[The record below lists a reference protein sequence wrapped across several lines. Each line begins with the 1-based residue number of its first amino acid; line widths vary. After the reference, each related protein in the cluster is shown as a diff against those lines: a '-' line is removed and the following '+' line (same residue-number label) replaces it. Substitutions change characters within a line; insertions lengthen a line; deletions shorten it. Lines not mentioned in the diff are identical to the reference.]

1 MAATPETGLTTP
13 VRIGL
18 LGAGAM
24 GAEHAYCY
32 GQMAE
37 VVVTKVFSRDRG
49 KAAAAADPLGAESTD
64 DALGLIGD
72 PAIDAIDVCLP
83 TPIHGE
89 FVIAS
94 LEAGKHVFCETPLS
108 LDPAEGERMRDA
120 ARRAGRLLQVG
131 LLMRSIAA
139 CRLVKQAADS
149 GEYGRMIHV
158 TAHRLGSYLRADAP
172 DHKDHYSDP
181 TTELMTFDLDFVG
194 WLLGRP
200 NAVAAVGGAWRGLDG
215 DVSAHLSFEG
225 GRAATVL
232 ASGIMPP
239 SFPFTTGFRAVFE
252 EAVIVSETV
261 IRDGDFSSATHLF
274 RNGAATQPD
283 LRLSNPYQVE
293 LEHFIGCVRGAA
305 DVELLDVDRALEALA
320 LSRAIQACLR
330 SRAPAP

>member
-1 MAATPETGLTTP
+1 
-13 VRIGL
+13 
-18 LGAGAM
+18 M

-32 GQMAE
+32 GQMADAA
-37 VVVTKVFSRDRG
+37 VTKVFSRDRG
-49 KAAAAADPLGAESTD
+49 KAAAAADQLGAESTN
-64 DALGLIGD
+64 DALALIGD
-72 PAIDAIDVCLP
+72 PAIDAIDICLP
-83 TPIHGE
+83 TPIHSE

-108 LDPAEGERMRDA
+108 LDPAEGERMRAA

-139 CRLVKQAADS
+139 CRFVKQAADS
-149 GEYGRMIHV
+149 GEYGQLIHV
-158 TAHRLGSYLRADAP
+158 AAHRLGSYLRADAP

-200 NAVAAVGGAWRGLDG
+200 TTVAAVGGAWRGLDG
-215 DVSAHLSFEG
+215 DVSAHLGFKG

-252 EAVIVSETV
+252 NAVIVSETV
-261 IRDGDFSSATHLF
+261 IRDGAFSSATHLF
-274 RNGAATQPD
+274 QSRAATQPE
-283 LRLSNPYQVE
+283 LPRSNPYQVE
-293 LEHFIGCVRGAA
+293 LEHFVRCVRGAA

-320 LSRAIQACLR
+320 LSRAIQECLR
-330 SRAPAP
+330 SRASIASTN